1 MQYGCICG
9 IIGNMKYLAG
19 IRLRIDDA
27 KTDLSEAG
35 ALFVSKSTDENK
47 LRWNN
52 LASKLA
58 TLRQL
63 QNQWAD
69 NTSKLLSAVVDK
81 KCSNWERLEDLVS
94 ELMRTVWRYCDFY
107 VKTEEAKRKM
117 ELAYADVT
125 TRAYSELDV
134 MFYYDAFGKALQET
148 LRQEQSF
155 MTELV
160 KLIPE
165 TSNQPYELCYK
176 PETK

>member
-9 IIGNMKYLAG
+9 VIGNMKYLAG
-19 IRLRIDDA
+19 ISLRIDDA
-27 KTDLSEAG
+27 KADLADAT

-52 LASKLA
+52 LACELA

-63 QNQWAD
+63 RSQWAD

-81 KCSNWERLEDLVS
+81 KCSNWESLEDLVN
-94 ELMRTVWRYCDFY
+94 ELMRTVWRYCASY
-107 VKTEEAKRKM
+107 VHAEGAKRKL
-117 ELAYADVT
+117 ELAYTTVT
-125 TRAYSELDV
+125 TKAYPEQDV
-134 MFYYDAFGKALQET
+134 MFCYEAFGKVLQET

-165 TSNQPYELCYK
+165 TSIQPYEFCYK
-176 PETK
+176 PEIK